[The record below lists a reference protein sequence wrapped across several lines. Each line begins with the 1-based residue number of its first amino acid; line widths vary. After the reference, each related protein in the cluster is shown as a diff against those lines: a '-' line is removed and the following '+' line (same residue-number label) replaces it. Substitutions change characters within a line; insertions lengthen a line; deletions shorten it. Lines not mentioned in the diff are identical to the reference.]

1 MQENQINFEQIAN
14 HLPPEWKDAEIR
26 TKIRKLNRTLSQ
38 KIVVLDDDP
47 TGVQTVH
54 DILVLTQ
61 WNKELLLE
69 AFQHPEHVFFI
80 LTNTRGMEA
89 SEAARINLEIA
100 ANVLAAAG
108 EKGYKVQFVSRS
120 DSTLRGHYP
129 LEIDILSEETERIT
143 GQGYDGH
150 LIVPAFFEAG
160 RYTYH
165 NVHYLKE
172 GELLT
177 PAHQTEFAKDKVF
190 GFSHSELREWVE
202 EKTDGRFRPE
212 DCVSISVEEIRRGP
226 DAVEAI
232 LTDVTGNQPVI
243 VNAMS
248 YRDLEVLSMALLQA
262 ASKGKRFIYRT
273 AASFVKAFGGISDI
287 DYLSAEQMVA
297 KGKEHM
303 GGLVIVGSHMQKTTR
318 QLENLINGTAIVPL
332 EMEVGKI
339 LNDGER
345 EQEIGSLIGEVNR
358 TLQSGRNVVVF
369 SSRKLVAVEGKAAN
383 LKISQRVSSSL
394 VKIVETLE
402 AAPKFI
408 VAKGGITSS
417 DVATKGLKIKKATVL
432 GQAAP
437 AIPVWLTGEDAKFPY
452 MPYIIF
458 PGNVGGD
465 ETLMEVVKKI
475 SG

>member
-14 HLPPEWKDAEIR
+14 QLPPEWKDAQIR
-26 TKIRKLNRTLSQ
+26 NKIYELNQSLLQ

-61 WNKELLLE
+61 WNKELLQE

-80 LTNTRGMEA
+80 LTNTRGMDA
-89 SEAARINLEIA
+89 SEAARINREIA
-100 ANVLAAAG
+100 SNVLEVAG
-108 EKGYKVQFVSRS
+108 EKGFKVQFVSRS
-120 DSTLRGHYP
+120 DSTLRGYYP

-143 GQGYDGH
+143 GQGNDGH
-150 LIVPAFFEAG
+150 LIVPVFFEAG

-172 GELLT
+172 GDLLT
-177 PAHQTEFAKDKVF
+177 PVHQTEFAKDKVF

-202 EKTDGRFRPE
+202 EKTNGRFRRE
-212 DCVSISVEEIRRGP
+212 DCVSISVEAIRKGP
-226 DAVEAI
+226 DAVAAI
-232 LTDVTGNQPVI
+232 LMGVTGNQPVI

-248 YRDLEVLSMALLQA
+248 YNDLEVLSMALLQA
-262 ASKGKRFIYRT
+262 ALKGKRLIYRT
-273 AASFVKAFGGISDI
+273 AASFVKSFGGISDI

-297 KGKEHM
+297 KGKEQM
-303 GGLVIVGSHMQKTTR
+303 GGLVIVGSHMQKTSR
-318 QLENLINGTAIVPL
+318 QLENLIQGTAIVPI

-339 LNDGER
+339 LNDDVQ
-345 EQEIGSLIGEVNR
+345 EQEISRLIDEVNR

-369 SSRKLVAVEGKAAN
+369 SSRKLVAAEGKEAN
-383 LKISQRVSSSL
+383 LKIGQRVSSSL
-394 VKIVETLE
+394 VKIVETLQT
-402 AAPKFI
+402 APKFI

-437 AIPVWLTGEDAKFPY
+437 AIPVWLTGENAKFPN